1 MKEYS
6 QNLSSFIDNENDD
19 KDIINKVL
27 EDAELQ
33 QQFSRYQLIGD
44 VLRDESNG
52 LDLRVDI
59 TDSVM
64 AAIEN
69 EKQDDNVVTLPQKKD
84 KKVVP
89 FMKRFGQ
96 YAIAAS
102 VAGVVVVSSLMINQE
117 TSSDPSVVPVLNTVP
132 FGGTAAPVSLQA
144 TPKQTQHDIKERNER
159 LDALLKDHQ
168 LQLQTQP

>member
-6 QNLSSFIDNENDD
+6 QNLSSFIDNESGDEE
-19 KDIINKVL
+19 IINKVL
-27 EDAELQ
+27 EDVELQ

-52 LDLRVDI
+52 LDLRMDI
-59 TDSVM
+59 TDNVM
-64 AAIEN
+64 AAILN
-69 EKQDDNVVTLPQKKD
+69 EKQDDNVITLSKPEKKN
-84 KKVVP
+84 VIP

-117 TSSDPSVVPVLNTVP
+117 KSTDPSVAPVLNTVP

-144 TPKQTQHDIKERNER
+144 TPAQTQNDIKERNER